1 MSTRHLVDPETLPL
15 LELLPVMDMTREN
28 LAAVRSTPLVAPDP
42 LPDGTLL
49 PERISTNGRDGAPDV
64 ALLVYNPPSDKKCR
78 GAILH
83 IHGGGMVVGS
93 ADMSIMGCSAVAQAN
108 DCVIVSVD
116 YRLAPETT
124 FPGPQE
130 DCYAGLEWLIENAA
144 QLGVDTSNIHVM
156 GESAG
161 GGLSAALAHMVR
173 DRGEHRLAGQILIYP
188 MIDHRVGGPDDPY
201 DNPITGEFIWTK
213 GRNQFGWSCL
223 QGDYALNDARI
234 GWFSPSRASDLAGLP
249 PAYMMVG
256 ALDLFVDE
264 NLDYARRL
272 IAAGVPCELH
282 VYPGAIHGFNM
293 FPPAAVSQR
302 ANRDMMEAVGR
313 MLSVK
318 QN

>member
-15 LELLPVMDMTREN
+15 LALLPVIDMTREN
-28 LAAVRSTPLVAPDP
+28 LAAVRSTPLMAPAA
-42 LPDGTLL
+42 LPEDTLL
-49 PERISTNGRDGAPDV
+49 PERIPAKGRDGAPDV
-64 ALLVYNPPSDKKCR
+64 ALLVYNPSSDKTCR

-93 ADMSIMGCSAVAQAN
+93 ADMSIMGCSAIAQAN

-116 YRLAPETT
+116 YCLAPETT

-130 DCYAGLEWLIENAA
+130 DCYAGLEWLIENAVG
-144 QLGVDTSNIHVM
+144 LGVDPSNIHVM

-161 GGLSAALAHMVR
+161 GGLSAALTHMVR
-173 DRGEHRLAGQILIYP
+173 DRGAHRLAGQILIYP

-201 DNPITGEFIWTK
+201 NNPVTGEFIWTK
-213 GRNQFGWSCL
+213 GRNQLGWSCL
-223 QGDYALNDARI
+223 QGEYDLNDTRI

-249 PAYMMVG
+249 PAYLMVG
-256 ALDLFVDE
+256 ALDLFLDE

-293 FPPAAVSQR
+293 FPSAAVSQQ